1 MKLRNFANKLLLVAL
16 LVVLAI
22 VNCSASFVPSNLTLV
37 PADDNTALTKS
48 YVYDQYNINYPSL
61 PDETIYQALGV
72 KDFNEY
78 LMEISASHPLE
89 EVVVAVVDTGL
100 DASLPV
106 FADRVLTEYGMDFSE
121 GLPRKTWIGGYL
133 NNNWNVDENGHGTHV
148 AGVIADI
155 TLPNVKILPIKLI
168 KGSSTNNEAFGRAV
182 SYLCALKEGKQ
193 LNLGAGYTYNDDR
206 KQLNIVAVN
215 LSLGS
220 ERGYQVGDR
229 DDMDKYQ
236 RDKPSFQTAIDNLLN
251 QGILPIVAAGNR
263 EVSTERDGKPYYSL
277 PGSCEGSLTVSW
289 YDNQSNYYALAR
301 DSYYNEYVSLAA
313 PGTNIWSA
321 CSSYI
326 IENAQFRSTKDSQGN
341 PYIDKSG
348 CRYYCYYNTVNEQAD
363 GERTKQWYV
372 MEVEQD
378 GQTQYFL
385 RSSGT
390 SMATPFVT
398 ACYAMLVSDSSKVE
412 AEDYGLTSWNPNDKS
427 QHGDGQFLTMA
438 QKALCAAAMTYG
450 ANAGEGYTQEFGYGT
465 IDVGAFATDNVISMG
480 HALDNIDYATP
491 NNTTKE
497 SAIPYDKLFDD
508 DESVDWFTVCMVILV
523 GAFLVWLVNMFRAHF
538 NSYTRRGGTD
548 GE

>member
-1 MKLRNFANKLLLVAL
+1 M
-16 LVVLAI
+16 
-22 VNCSASFVPSNLTLV
+22 
-37 PADDNTALTKS
+37 
-48 YVYDQYNINYPSL
+48 
-61 PDETIYQALGV
+61 
-72 KDFNEY
+72 
-78 LMEISASHPLE
+78 
-89 EVVVAVVDTGL
+89 
-100 DASLPV
+100 
-106 FADRVLTEYGMDFSE
+106 
-121 GLPRKTWIGGYL
+121 
-133 NNNWNVDENGHGTHV
+133 
-148 AGVIADI
+148 
-155 TLPNVKILPIKLI
+155 
-168 KGSSTNNEAFGRAV
+168 
-182 SYLCALKEGKQ
+182 
-193 LNLGAGYTYNDDR
+193 
-206 KQLNIVAVN
+206 
-215 LSLGS
+215 
-220 ERGYQVGDR
+220 
-229 DDMDKYQ
+229 
-236 RDKPSFQTAIDNLLN
+236 
-251 QGILPIVAAGNR
+251 
-263 EVSTERDGKPYYSL
+263 
-277 PGSCEGSLTVSW
+277 
-289 YDNQSNYYALAR
+289 AR

-326 IENAQFRSTKDSQGN
+326 IENAQFRSTKDSQDN
-341 PYIDKSG
+341 LYIDKSG
-348 CRYYCYYNTVNEQAD
+348 RPYYCYYNTVNEQAD

-412 AEDYGLTSWNPNDKS
+412 AEDYGLTNWNPNDKS

-450 ANAGEGYTQEFGYGT
+450 ANAREGYTQEFGYGT

-480 HALDNIDYATP
+480 HALDNINYETP